1 MPAHVIVPVDGS
13 SQSLA
18 GLVYTLVS
26 FPEAS
31 VTALHVLDPM
41 SGGYPSSRLDDDPD
55 ATPQRFGEQILEEA
69 SEIAAEYDRD
79 LETAIESG
87 RPHAVIL
94 EQITDLDV
102 DHVVLGSHGGSPV
115 AGPFLG
121 HVSEAVV
128 KRAPVSTT
136 VVPETRADV
145 LQRSFPGRILVPV
158 DGSEQSLAALEY
170 ALDRFPAGRF
180 TVFHAVSL
188 PFAHEDGHDGGV
200 LEGLGDRL
208 TARGES
214 ILDRAMRS
222 IEADDVLVET
232 ALDRGEPA
240 RAIVE
245 YAAAHGFDQI
255 VMGSHGRSLPARI
268 VLGSV
273 AETVARRAPVA
284 VTLVRGRPDGD

>member
-1 MPAHVIVPVDGS
+1 MPVHVLVPVDGS
-13 SQSLA
+13 SQSFA

-31 VTALHVLDPM
+31 VTVLHVLDPV
-41 SGGYPSSRLDDDPD
+41 SGGYPVSRLDDDPD
-55 ATPQRFGEQILEEA
+55 ATPQQLGEEILEEA
-69 SEIAAEYDRD
+69 SEIAAVYDRD
-79 LETAIESG
+79 FETAIESG
-87 RPHAVIL
+87 RPHTVVL
-94 EQITDLDV
+94 EQIAESDV

-128 KRAPVSTT
+128 QRSPVSTT

-170 ALDRFPAGRF
+170 AIDRFPAGRF
-180 TVFHAVSL
+180 TILHAVSQ
-188 PFAHEDGHDGGV
+188 PFASEDGPDGGV
-200 LEGLGDRL
+200 LDALNDRL

-214 ILDRAMRS
+214 ILDRAKRS
-222 IEADDVLVET
+222 VGADDVLVET
-232 ALDRGEPA
+232 ALERGEPA

-273 AETVARRAPVA
+273 AETVARRSPVA
-284 VTLVRGRPDGD
+284 VTLVRGRPDGG